1 MWGRGRARQ
10 RGLSHV
16 PFQSQTLLLTRRAG
30 RHSFIFFAPNR
41 SGAVCAFASVSVCSA
56 HRQPRQTKRESGRSA
71 VRSTAF
77 NLARVCLAIVCP
89 PHVGSDD
96 NEVQVQM
103 GFPRREAEKVAVYPP
118 QQQSGRSLLMGG
130 SPARKHWCDSFPSV
144 ASGGTWEPR
153 PGEEPESPPGLHL
166 PGFTDPLPPER
177 ITFISLSSCVS
188 IHPKTVEKFDKKFR
202 KNQHRKTKLLMET
215 STQTQISQKRFC
227 YLRCNKNTFSHL
239 RVT

>member
-10 RGLSHV
+10 RGGFPTCL
-16 PFQSQTLLLTRRAG
+16 FQSQTLLLTKRAG

-56 HRQPRQTKRESGRSA
+56 HRQPRRTKRESGRCA

-89 PHVGSDD
+89 PHLGSDD
-96 NEVQVQM
+96 NEVQAQM
-103 GFPRREAEKVAVYPP
+103 GFPRREAEKVAVYPAYPPHP

-130 SPARKHWCDSFPSV
+130 SPDRKQWCDSFPSV

-188 IHPKTVEKFDKKFR
+188 IHPKTTEKFDKKFR
-202 KNQHRKTKLLMET
+202 KNQLGT
-215 STQTQISQKRFC
+215 
-227 YLRCNKNTFSHL
+227 
-239 RVT
+239 